1 MPFLQIGKNRRP
13 SKLVAVVVPRPNR
26 SEFTSDEQIS
36 LNHLVHF
43 LGRYDKYLVVPESL
57 EMELPG
63 FRIKKFDNKYFGS
76 IKAHRNLMLSE
87 KFYRSFIEYKYIL
100 IYHLDAL
107 VLSDQLEEWCN
118 KDFDFIGAPWI
129 KHKDAPYFGN
139 PVYEGKVGN
148 AGFALKK
155 INSFLRVLTS
165 KKYAIEPKA
174 HWEKYYASKKG
185 ATKLFYLHKRLIKY
199 VLPFN
204 NVKLDVAR
212 FTNLSEEIF
221 WVTRAKHY
229 YPEFKFPSVETAL
242 RFAFEC
248 VPRYCFEINN
258 HKLPFGCHAW
268 QRYDSDFW
276 EPYLLR

>member
-1 MPFLQIGKNRRP
+1 MPFLQIEKKRHP

-43 LGRYDKYLVVPESL
+43 LGRYDKYLLVPESL
-57 EMELPG
+57 KIDLTG
-63 FRIKKFDNKYFGS
+63 FRIRRFDNKFFGS
-76 IKAHRNLMLSE
+76 IRAHRNLMLSE

-107 VLSDQLEEWCN
+107 VFSDQLEEWCN
-118 KDFDFIGAPWI
+118 TDFDFVGAPWI
-129 KHKDAPYFGN
+129 KHKDAPYAGD
-139 PVYEGKVGN
+139 PAYEGKVGN

-155 INSFLRVLTS
+155 IESFIRVLDS

-185 ATKLFYLHKRLIKY
+185 VTKLFYIHKMLIKY
-199 VLPFN
+199 LLPFN

-221 WVTRAKHY
+221 WVTKAKHY
-229 YPEFKFPSVETAL
+229 YPDFKFPPVETAL
-242 RFAFEC
+242 RFAFES
-248 VPRYCFEINN
+248 VPRYCFEVNN
-258 HKLPFGCHAW
+258 YKLPFGCHAW
-268 QRYDSDFW
+268 QRYDREFW
-276 EPYLLR
+276 EPYLLK